1 MPSSIIDL
9 VGVSKRFEDNE
20 VVSNVTLSIQ
30 EREFLSI
37 IGPSGSGKSTIL
49 KMIAGV
55 INPSAGHILFRSQD
69 IAMSSK
75 SDHGIVMVWQ
85 SLALFPHMDVQNNV
99 GFGLLV
105 RGTQAEER
113 HRRIEQFLEL
123 VGLTGF
129 G

>member
-1 MPSSIIDL
+1 MSSSIIEL
-9 VGVSKRFEDNE
+9 IGVSKRFETNE

-55 INPSAGHILFRSQD
+55 ISPSGGQILFRNEANSN
-69 IAMSSK
+69 

-85 SLALFPHMDVQNNV
+85 SLALFPHMDVQSNV

-113 HRRIEQFLEL
+113 HRHVEHFLEL
-123 VGLTGF
+123 VGLKGF
-129 G
+129 E